1 MAQPK
6 PGAKTVRVTAE
17 NIVGHKKEI
26 MQGHQ
31 ELKLRGLWKS
41 WNQDRVIEGN
51 TELEHGSPQ
60 HVNVLRNQKLIVVLE
75 ITYIED
81 LLHAAHWVKQY
92 MDYLIYLF
100 L

>member
-17 NIVGHKKEI
+17 NTVGHKKEI
-26 MQGHQ
+26 MQGQQ

-41 WNQDRVIEGN
+41 CIQDRVIEGN

-60 HVNVLRNQKLIVVLE
+60 HVHVLRNQKLIVVLE
-75 ITYIED
+75 ITYFKD
-81 LLHAAHWVKQY
+81 LLRATHWVKQY
-92 MDYLIYLF
+92 IDYLIYLF

>member
-31 ELKLRGLWKS
+31 ELKLRELWKS
-41 WNQDRVIEGN
+41 YNQDRVIEGN
-51 TELEHGSPQ
+51 T
-60 HVNVLRNQKLIVVLE
+60 
-75 ITYIED
+75 
-81 LLHAAHWVKQY
+81 
-92 MDYLIYLF
+92 
-100 L
+100 

>member
-17 NIVGHKKEI
+17 NIVGHKKKI
-26 MQGHQ
+26 MQGQQ
-31 ELKLRGLWKS
+31 ELKLKGLWKS
-41 WNQDRVIEGN
+41 WNQDRVIEEN

-60 HVNVLRNQKLIVVLE
+60 QVNVLRNQKLIVVLE

-81 LLHAAHWVKQY
+81 LLRATYWVKQY

>member
-17 NIVGHKKEI
+17 NIVGHKKKI
-26 MQGHQ
+26 MQGQQ
-31 ELKLRGLWKS
+31 ELKLKGLESPK
-41 WNQDRVIEGN
+41 IK
-51 TELEHGSPQ
+51 TEWLGRIQNWSMGAH
-60 HVNVLRNQKLIVVLE
+60 NKYVLRNQNLIVVLE

-81 LLHAAHWVKQY
+81 ILRATHWVKQY